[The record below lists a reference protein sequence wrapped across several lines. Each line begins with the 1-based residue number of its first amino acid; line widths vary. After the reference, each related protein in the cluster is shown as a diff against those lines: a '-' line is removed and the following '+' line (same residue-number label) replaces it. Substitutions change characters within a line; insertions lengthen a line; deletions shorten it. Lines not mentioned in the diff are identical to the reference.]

1 MSQAQAQRED
11 RWRKIREEFRDSG
24 MTRKAFCKS
33 RGIALSTLGYWLKR
47 LSVPASSP
55 QSSAFVPMGTVE
67 LNPRAVLR
75 IRLGSEVTA
84 ELDLPADRTVI
95 RDVMKAAASL

>member
-11 RWRKIREEFRDSG
+11 RWREICREFRDSG

-33 RGIALSTLGYWLKR
+33 RGIALSTLGYWLAR
-47 LSVPASSP
+47 LSVPPANP

>member
-11 RWRKIREEFRDSG
+11 RWREICREFRDSG

-33 RGIALSTLGYWLKR
+33 RGIALSTLGYWLAR

-55 QSSAFVPMGTVE
+55 KSSAFVPMGTVE
-67 LNPRAVLR
+67 LSPRAVLR
-75 IRLGSEVTA
+75 IRLGGEVIA
-84 ELDLPADRTVI
+84 ELDLPADETVI
-95 RDVMKAAASL
+95 RDVMRAAVSL